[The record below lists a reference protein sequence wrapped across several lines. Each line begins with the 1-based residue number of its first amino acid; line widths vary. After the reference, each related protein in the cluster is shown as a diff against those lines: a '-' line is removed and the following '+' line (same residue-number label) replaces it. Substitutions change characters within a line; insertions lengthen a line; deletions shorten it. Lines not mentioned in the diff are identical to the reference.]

1 MRQPASYRLDHSSD
15 CIYNFFI
22 LTATPCLIPLNPD
35 QVRYYALACTH
46 LFETSYNPAF
56 QFICSLL
63 FMRIYRGIPP
73 CPHAPLAI
81 TIGNFDGVHLGHQA
95 ILAQLAN
102 AAKQRNLTDCVLTFE
117 PHPREFFMPAQA
129 PARLTGLRDKLAL
142 LAASGVEQVQICRFN
157 PAFAKMPAEAF
168 IVDIL
173 QHKLAAR
180 WILVGQDFRFGARR
194 TGDVAMLKQFA
205 SRCNFEVAE
214 IENVTIDGLRVS
226 STAIRQALA
235 AGDLGLARRL
245 LGRPYSISGRVIHG
259 NKLGRK
265 LGFPTANIHL
275 KSGYNRPP
283 LSGIFAVTVN
293 NKTIPQRPLLQG
305 VASLGVRPAVHTD
318 GKLVLEVYLF
328 DFDEEIYGHHLQVN
342 FLHKLR
348 DEEKYPDLETLTSQ
362 IAQDVENAK
371 DYFRSCHPSN

>member
-1 MRQPASYRLDHSSD
+1 
-15 CIYNFFI
+15 
-22 LTATPCLIPLNPD
+22 
-35 QVRYYALACTH
+35 
-46 LFETSYNPAF
+46 
-56 QFICSLL
+56 
-63 FMRIYRGIPP
+63 MRIYRDIPP

-102 AAKQRNLTDCVLTFE
+102 AAKQRNLTGCVLTFE
-117 PHPREFFMPAQA
+117 PHPREFFMPTQA

-142 LAASGVEQVQICRFN
+142 LAASGVEHVQICRFN
-157 PAFAKMPAEAF
+157 SAFAKMPAEEF

-173 QHKLAAR
+173 QHKLAVR

-194 TGDVAMLKQFA
+194 TGDVAMLRQFA
-205 SRCNFEVAE
+205 PRCDFEVAVVT
-214 IENVTIDGLRVS
+214 NVAMDGLRIS
-226 STAIRQALA
+226 STAIRQALT

-265 LGFPTANIHL
+265 LGFPTANIQS

-293 NKTIPQRPLLQG
+293 SKTIPQRPLLQG
-305 VASLGVRPAVHTD
+305 VASLGVRPAVQTD
-318 GKLVLEVYLF
+318 GKPVLEVYLF

-348 DEEKYPDLETLTSQ
+348 DEEKYPDLEMLASQ
-362 IAQDVENAK
+362 IVQDVQNAK
-371 DYFRSCHPSN
+371 DYFRTLPPQQLNQAIRQTIHS